1 MNKNRIL
8 KSKKLFLLFAVL
20 LVFLSSCF
28 KEDERIQPHPRGNV
42 VVDTIAMGQ
51 LYQWQFYY
59 DLSQQKEVSKND
71 KNNYDLAFDC
81 RAELG
86 LIWLNTA
93 AFMRIKHTGKTD
105 FDAVKDTIGAPWKFD
120 KSTYELDSNAI
131 GLLYDTLSMIV
142 DSEVIVVDRGIDA
155 FGNYL
160 GFYKIQLLSYDGQKY
175 TLKYGSL
182 KGTDSKITEII
193 KNPAI
198 NYSYLSFNESPAVF
212 DQEPPK
218 EKWDLLFTQYTT
230 LLFTDQGE
238 AYPYLVT
245 GILTNPFKV
254 VIAEDT
260 TLDFNTITMSQ
271 AKSLS
276 FSAHR
281 DIIGY
286 DWKDVVGDVTSG
298 NVSYVM
304 RPKVLYVIR
313 DTEGRYFKLRFVGFY
328 SKTGEKGFPA
338 FEFAEL

>member
-1 MNKNRIL
+1 MVLKN
-8 KSKKLFLLFAVL
+8 KKLFFVIAVL
-20 LVFLSSCF
+20 LVLLSSCF
-28 KEDERIQPHPRGNV
+28 KEDERIQPHPRGNA

-59 DLSQQKEVSKND
+59 DLSQQKEVAKND

-93 AFMRIKHTGKTD
+93 AFMRIKHTSKVD
-105 FDAVKDTIGAPWKFD
+105 FDAVKDTIGSPWRFD
-120 KSTYELDSNAI
+120 KSTYEVDSNAI
-131 GLLYDTLSMIV
+131 GLLYDTLSLKA

-160 GFYKIQLLSYDGQKY
+160 GFYKFQLLNYDGQKY
-175 TLKYGSL
+175 TLKFGSL
-182 KGTDSKITEII
+182 KGTDSKIVEII
-193 KNPAI
+193 KNPEV
-198 NYSYLSFNESPAVF
+198 NYTYLSFKGTPEVF
-212 DQEPPK
+212 DQEPAK

-245 GILTNPFKV
+245 GILSNPYNV
-254 VIAEDT
+254 EVAEDT
-260 TLDFNTITMSQ
+260 SLNFNSITLNQ
-271 AKSLS
+271 AKNLFYSS
-276 FSAHR
+276 HR
-281 DIIGY
+281 DLIGY

-304 RPKVLYVIR
+304 RPNVLYVVR

>member
-1 MNKNRIL
+1 MVL
-8 KSKKLFLLFAVL
+8 KSKKIFLVFATL
-20 LVFLSSCF
+20 LVLLSSCF

-71 KNNYDLAFDC
+71 KNNYDLAFEC
-81 RAELG
+81 RNDRG

-105 FDAVKDTIGAPWKFD
+105 FDAVKDTIGALWKFD
-120 KSTYELDSNAI
+120 KSTYEVDSNAL
-131 GLLYDTLSMIV
+131 GFLYDTLSMIV

-160 GFYKIQLLSYDGQKY
+160 GFYKIQLLNYDGQKY
-175 TLKYGSL
+175 TLKYCSL
-182 KGTDSKITEII
+182 KGTDSKIAEVI
-193 KNPAI
+193 KNPAV
-198 NYSYLSFNESPAVF
+198 NYSYLSFKESPAVF

-245 GILTNPFKV
+245 GLLTNPYMV
-254 VIAEDT
+254 EVAEDT
-260 TLDFNTITMSQ
+260 IFDFNTITLNQ
-271 AKSLS
+271 AKNLS
-276 FSAHR
+276 YANKR

-286 DWKDVVGDVTSG
+286 DWKDVVGDVTTG